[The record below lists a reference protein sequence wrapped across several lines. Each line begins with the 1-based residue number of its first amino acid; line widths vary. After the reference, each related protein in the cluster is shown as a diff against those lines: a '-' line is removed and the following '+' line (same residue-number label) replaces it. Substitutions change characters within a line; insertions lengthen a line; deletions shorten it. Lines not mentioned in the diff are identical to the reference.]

1 MVAFNPELRHNQC
14 APKWLHNRRI
24 EMNNYQ
30 RSFTVAATPAAVFAA
45 VGTIEGLRAWW
56 TRECEGNAAVG
67 GTIHFRFGATYKDM
81 RVESAEPGREVRW
94 LCTRA
99 HIDMDAFKRKD
110 EWVGTEMVFRI
121 SDAGQGRTRLDFEH
135 IGLVPSFE
143 CFIVCQRGWQ
153 QFMGS
158 LQQYLE
164 TGTGQPYSTN
174 NAVCT
179 GSMERSE
186 AA

>member
-1 MVAFNPELRHNQC
+1 
-14 APKWLHNRRI
+14 
-24 EMNNYQ
+24 MNNYQ
-30 RSFTVAATPAAVFAA
+30 HSFTVAATPAAVFAA

-56 TRECEGNAAVG
+56 TRDCEGSTAVG
-67 GTIHFRFGATYKDM
+67 GSIHFRFGATYKDM
-81 RVESAEPGREVRW
+81 RVERAEPGREVRW

-99 HIDMDAFKRKD
+99 HIDMDAFTRKD

-121 SDAGQGRTRLDFEH
+121 SDDGAGRARLDFEH

-158 LQQYLE
+158 LQQYLD